1 MEELSYVFIKY
12 FIACVP
18 VRFNSF
24 HYRSFSPCWPPTFL
38 IFSPPLWNSSPLFL
52 ITRSSSF
59 SVIHVSVD
67 IKNNVEKDSTLSK
80 SPGGHAIS
88 RQKHLELPVVSYL
101 LIDYFTLVCLWRGR
115 TVGRTV
121 TWLPKFLGWMD
132 YQKYKNNTLKR
143 KLKRWTLYELTS

>member
-24 HYRSFSPCWPPTFL
+24 HYRSFSPCWPLTFL

-101 LIDYFTLVCLWRGR
+101 LIGYFTLVCLWRGR